1 MQQKPDKMERIAA
14 RLQNRVAELTARYEL
29 DIIVLQDEIDELKE
43 EIKELTG
50 DSEKKEDPEQ

>member
-29 DIIVLQDEIDELKE
+29 DIIVLQDEIEELKE
-43 EIKELTG
+43 KIKELTG
-50 DSEKKEDPEQ
+50 DPETTEDPRA